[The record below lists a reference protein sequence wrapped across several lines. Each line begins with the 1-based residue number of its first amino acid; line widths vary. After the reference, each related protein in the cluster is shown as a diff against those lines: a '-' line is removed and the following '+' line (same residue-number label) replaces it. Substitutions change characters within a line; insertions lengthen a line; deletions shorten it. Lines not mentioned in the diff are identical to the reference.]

1 LNAELTKFNSVAV
14 GRELRMVE
22 LKREING
29 LREAAGQPPP
39 YDLSFAE

>member
-1 LNAELTKFNSVAV
+1 MV

-29 LREAAGQPPP
+29 LCAAAGQPPR
-39 YDLSFAE
+39 YRTDGDGEAR